1 MKTYCITCKKETDNL
16 KETVKAKNNRL
27 IFRSVCKECKKNKS
41 RFYSYKGGSFD
52 IHSKLLPLLPKK
64 GLTLPGYNYC
74 GPGNPLDNGAPTNE
88 LDAICQRH
96 DYCYSKEN
104 TNKNDCDKTMLNE
117 MKNSKSSTIGEKINK
132 YLIVKP
138 RIYSKHKLGLGTKK
152 LTEAIWSDKLAEE
165 LHKPVIKDFL

>member
-16 KETVKAKNNRL
+16 KNETVKAKNNRL

-41 RFYSYKGGSFD
+41 RFGGSITVGKSLPKGGSLD

-64 GLTLPGYNYC
+64 GLSLPGYNYC
-74 GPGNPLDNGAPTNE
+74 GSGNPLKNGPPVNE
-88 LDAICQRH
+88 LDVICQRH

-117 MKNSKSSTIGEKINK
+117 MKNSNSSTIGEKNK
-132 YLIVKP
+132 
-138 RIYSKHKLGLGTKK
+138 
-152 LTEAIWSDKLAEE
+152 
-165 LHKPVIKDFL
+165 